1 MTMRQVIN
9 EMPEKEYTTIEDIRK
24 EETHGI
30 IGCFGGCFGSEI
42 FISIT
47 RDHKISFLVVL
58 DKKYRWIVD
67 QDSCLSVI
75 TSHYYQPLENAL
87 NYKLNL
93 KETVYR
99 FDNTMEMF
107 SYIAD
112 FKRRKNSVAKL

>member
-9 EMPEKEYTTIEDIRK
+9 EMPEKEYTTIEDIRM
-24 EETHGI
+24 EEIHGI
-30 IGCFGGCFGSEI
+30 IGSEI

-75 TSHYYQPLENAL
+75 TSHYYQPLVDAL

-107 SYIAD
+107 SYIAE
-112 FKRRKNSVAKL
+112 FKRRKNSVAKI